1 MRIPGRGSDTPGMSV
16 PPDPEPPRVTVAV
29 VGICSAAHIARC
41 LDALRKQEHAPAFEL
56 VVVHD
61 PNIPDVAPLAARYPE
76 ARLIANRGQ
85 RTPLELASAAMAA
98 ARGDLILLTE
108 DHCIPRPDWVRV
120 MSDAAQVPGRAVVGG
135 RVEIAPG
142 ATATD
147 WAFYFVD
154 FFRYAA
160 PVREGP
166 SPTLT
171 VCNAAYRRDQVN
183 AVRDFWKTYF
193 HETAINDALRERFG
207 ALWLEPESEVTM
219 GRHVK
224 LGDAVYERYAFGRL
238 FGCTRIGFVGAGRR
252 LYYALFSPAL
262 PVLIALRMMGKAF
275 RSAKL
280 AGALLRAIVP
290 LKLMVFAWSWG
301 EWLGYVTG
309 KHPRSLVVAPEI
321 RAARRQSP

>member
-1 MRIPGRGSDTPGMSV
+1 MSV
-16 PPDPEPPRVTVAV
+16 RPGSGPRPPVTVAV
-29 VGICSAAHIARC
+29 VGICSAAHISRC
-41 LDALRKQEHAPAFEL
+41 LDALRAQRDAPRFET

-61 PNIPDVAPLAARYPE
+61 PNIPDVAPLAGRYPE
-76 ARLIANRGQ
+76 ARLIANEGQ

-120 MSDAAQVPGRAVVGG
+120 MAGAAAAPGRAVVGG

-160 PVREGP
+160 PVAEGP

-171 VCNAAYRRDQVN
+171 VCNAAYRREQVE
-183 AVRDFWKTYF
+183 AVRDIWKTYF
-193 HETAINDALRERFG
+193 HETAINDALRQRFG

-224 LGDAVYERYAFGRL
+224 LSDAVYERYAFGRL
-238 FGCTRIGFVGAGRR
+238 FSCTRIGFVGAGRR
-252 LYYALFSPAL
+252 LYYTVFSPAL
-262 PVLIALRMMGKAF
+262 PVLILGRMAAKALRS
-275 RSAKL
+275 RKL
-280 AGALLRAIVP
+280 AAAFLRAIVP

-321 RAARRQSP
+321 RAAQRGEA